1 LLRSRLVGGVVR
13 LVPVPGAV
21 WWRLRLL
28 KILKVR
34 VVLNKMAAASVAQGG
49 GACAPRSVDFRV
61 VKGILPVQAFG
72 GVAAGFA
79 GVAACSMRTTKPEL
93 RGVSL

>member
-1 LLRSRLVGGVVR
+1 VVR